1 MKERQPKLE
10 LVQRQRAGNIAGRM
24 LHTAVKRYLI
34 QLQRAGDIAG
44 EMFHTAVKRDLRGLE
59 TLTVKCSP

>member
-24 LHTAVKRYLI
+24 LHTAVNRYLI
-34 QLQRAGDIAG
+34 QLQRVGDIDG
-44 EMFHTAVKRDLRGLE
+44 EMFHTAVKPDLRQLQRI
-59 TLTVKCSP
+59 

>member
-10 LVQRQRAGNIAGRM
+10 LVQRQRDGNIAGKM

-34 QLQRAGDIAG
+34 QLQRVGDIAG
-44 EMFHTAVKRDLRGLE
+44 EMFH
-59 TLTVKCSP
+59 